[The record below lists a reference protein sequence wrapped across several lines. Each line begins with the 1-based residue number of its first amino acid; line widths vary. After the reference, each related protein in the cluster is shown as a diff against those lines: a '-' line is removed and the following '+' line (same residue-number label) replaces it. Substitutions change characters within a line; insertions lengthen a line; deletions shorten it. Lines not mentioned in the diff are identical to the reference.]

1 MSGDARPPA
10 FNTSTRPSNRRDST
24 PRARPVIDGYTH
36 DDDNEEEEEEE
47 EEKKY
52 GGWVWWVGWS
62 SRLKEDES
70 ASFAR
75 RLSWIELSWTGE

>member
-47 EEKKY
+47 EEKK
-52 GGWVWWVGWS
+52 
-62 SRLKEDES
+62 
-70 ASFAR
+70 
-75 RLSWIELSWTGE
+75 